1 MYRALVMIPTTADA
15 AEADALLESIA
26 SSFKAGEGSRVVTRN
41 EGALMGP
48 AAKSGEA
55 GWILEADFL
64 SLGDAMA
71 ALQAEGFQDT
81 KARTEAM
88 GSTLFLFEVREV

>member
-1 MYRALVMIPTTADA
+1 VYRALVMIPTTADA
-15 AEADALLESIA
+15 AEVGALLESIA
-26 SSFKAGEGSRVVTRN
+26 SSFRAGDGSRVVTRN

-48 AAKSGEA
+48 AARSGEA

-64 SLGDAMA
+64 TLGDAMT

-81 KARTEAM
+81 KARTEAL
-88 GSTLFLFEVREV
+88 GSTIFLFEVREV